1 MKKAGVL
8 GRRPSFHNAV
18 IRSFLRDHGD
28 GSSPYS
34 ICMHPSEHNTYHTF
48 AAIINHLTGRCLGLA
63 AGYPCQHEFATYE
76 F

>member
-1 MKKAGVL
+1 M
-8 GRRPSFHNAV
+8 

-28 GSSPYS
+28 ESSLYS

-48 AAIINHLTGRCLGLA
+48 AAIVNHLTDRCLELA
-63 AGYPCQHEFATYE
+63 VGYLCQHEFAPYE